1 MSTEKQETVA
11 DILKEMRAFKRYA
24 QSESSDCRYVAYWTY
39 ETFPARLEA
48 AWKRERELG
57 AEAAQICG
65 ELGEAIGRAS
75 GGNAAAMREALEK
88 IASYETPHNFQAERS
103 DIADACYDL
112 TRAIKAAKAAL
123 SAPPRNCDVGTA
135 EAQSKRYIDQCVRFR
150 HCKGCP
156 LCGLIENGKC
166 EFAWM
171 QMPYDTAPSTHD
183 LSHGSRSEAND
194 V

>member
-1 MSTEKQETVA
+1 MSAEKQETAA

-75 GGNAAAMREALEK
+75 GGNAAAMREALLRCNA
-88 IASYETPHNFQAERS
+88 IAQLPECRNLQ
-103 DIADACYDL
+103 
-112 TRAIKAAKAAL
+112 AIKDMRGIIRAAL
-123 SAPPRNCDVGTA
+123 SAPPRNCDTLSAETA
-135 EAQSKRYIDQCVRFR
+135 KAAWHAGKGDYKWDQFLDWLFAD
-150 HCKGCP
+150 KG
-156 LCGLIENGKC
+156 ESD
-166 EFAWM
+166 EW
-171 QMPYDTAPSTHD
+171 
-183 LSHGSRSEAND
+183 
-194 V
+194 